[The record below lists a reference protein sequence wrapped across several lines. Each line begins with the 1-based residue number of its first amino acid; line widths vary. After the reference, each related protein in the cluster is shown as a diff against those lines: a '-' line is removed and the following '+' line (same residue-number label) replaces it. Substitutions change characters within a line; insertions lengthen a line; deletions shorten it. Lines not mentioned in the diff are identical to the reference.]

1 MTAQPQKEPSSD
13 FDSPAADGGAA
24 AARAAALAA
33 ANINPKTG
41 LATDYLNH
49 FNEAIMLL
57 ELIPA
62 MPECAGDFVGWQP
75 LTYEEHFIASN
86 FKGRDLAIAAYN
98 EARSEV
104 RLTFDDVC
112 DTLTSILLAIRD
124 AVEKS
129 SQDVTKMRLAEHAVG
144 WLKPLVA
151 KAGGIINGASEAE
164 ADEAQPQSAA
174 DLIMS
179 N

>member
-1 MTAQPQKEPSSD
+1 MTALPLKKPETD
-13 FDSPAADGGAA
+13 FDSPAADEAID
-24 AARAAALAA
+24 AARSAALKA

-57 ELIPA
+57 EMIPTI
-62 MPECAGDFVGWQP
+62 PECADDFLSWQP
-75 LTYEEHFIASN
+75 LTYAEHFVASN

-98 EARSEV
+98 EASAHI
-104 RLTFDDVC
+104 RLPFDEVC
-112 DTLTSILLAIRD
+112 DTMTSILMAIRD
-124 AVEKS
+124 AVAS
-129 SQDVTKMRLAEHAVG
+129 SRQDVTKMRLAEKAVG

-151 KAGGIINGASEAE
+151 EAGGMINGVSGAEAE
-164 ADEAQPQSAA
+164 EAEPQNDV